1 MDSNSTD
8 TAEKVIDIVEF
19 SEQTAPPQIQWGQLR
34 RLMEFQELSYPAL
47 AKLSGTPEST
57 LRKLLQGV
65 TKDPRI
71 STMLPVVRALGAS
84 FDRLLGLAPKR
95 DFEREEAS
103 YDVTIM
109 DSLRHQLEALKK
121 QDAANACELDRL
133 RKLVLAK
140 GEAQSRAEERVAAQ
154 EALTR
159 ERESMVVEHAQKI
172 AELNRKIEQQ
182 GERLEFKAQKIQD
195 QSTEIGALKATIDA
209 REKTIANLESM
220 YRKRGDEC
228 RWSKIAIAVLGGLLI
243 LVVIYGAWEFINLD
257 KGLTAMRLHT

>member
-1 MDSNSTD
+1 MEDDNGKVVNISELAD
-8 TAEKVIDIVEF
+8 TQEA
-19 SEQTAPPQIQWGQLR
+19 PQIQWGQLR
-34 RLMEFQELSYPAL
+34 KLMEFQELTFPAL

-95 DFEREEAS
+95 DFDREEAS

-109 DSLRHQLEALKK
+109 DSMRHQVEALER
-121 QDAANACELDRL
+121 QNAANERELDRL

-154 EALTR
+154 EALSR
-159 ERESMVVEHAQKI
+159 ERESVAAEYAQKI
-172 AELNRKIEQQ
+172 AELNRKVEQQ

-195 QSTEIGALKATIDA
+195 QGAEIGALKATIDA

-220 YRKRGDEC
+220 HRKSENEC
-228 RWSKIAIAVLGGLLI
+228 KWSKIAIAVLGGLLI

-257 KGLTAMRLHT
+257 QGLTAMRLHT